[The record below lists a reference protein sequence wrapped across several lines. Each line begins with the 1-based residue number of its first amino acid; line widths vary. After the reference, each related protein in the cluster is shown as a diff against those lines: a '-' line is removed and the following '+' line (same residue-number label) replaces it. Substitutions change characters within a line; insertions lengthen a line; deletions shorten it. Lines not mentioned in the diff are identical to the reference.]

1 MLILVI
7 FIILVGNAARVQ
19 TAIKLTQEDSQAIGF
34 LKSELE
40 KTYKLLEMT
49 KEREIKSK
57 QKIETLHQQI

>member
-1 MLILVI
+1 M
-7 FIILVGNAARVQ
+7 GNAARVQ

-49 KEREIKSK
+49 KERETKSK
-57 QKIETLHQQI
+57 QKIETLH